1 MKRRR
6 ASDAMQS
13 DQSRER
19 LIPARTEPG
28 ESARNPVA
36 AILLLGLAL
45 ASPVGAITPIGA
57 HAQATAP
64 QVCEVGRISTTTV
77 DNRSTF

>member
-1 MKRRR
+1 
-6 ASDAMQS
+6 MQS
-13 DQSRER
+13 DRSRER

-45 ASPVGAITPIGA
+45 ASAVGAITPIGA

-64 QVCEVGRISTTTV
+64 QVCDVGRISTITV